1 MLDLPDTCIQ
11 NMKSKIKYIP
21 YKTQIYITYL
31 TDTFDKN
38 YFYIL
43 SEKIN
48 FFLAG
53 EFFFDALPSF

>member
-1 MLDLPDTCIQ
+1 MVDLPDTCIQ

-43 SEKIN
+43 FEKIN

-53 EFFFDALPSF
+53 EFF